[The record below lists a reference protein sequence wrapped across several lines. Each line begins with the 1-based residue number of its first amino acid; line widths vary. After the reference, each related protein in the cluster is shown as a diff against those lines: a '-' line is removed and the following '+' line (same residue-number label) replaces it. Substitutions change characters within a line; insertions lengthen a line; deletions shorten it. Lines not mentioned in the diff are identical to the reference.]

1 MVEPLYPALTADD
14 ETSGPQEVESLC
26 VNCEDNGITKI
37 MLTRIPHYKEVI
49 IMSFECEHCG
59 FANNEI
65 QSGGRIQD
73 QGVRFSVK
81 MSNVRDLSRQVVKSD
96 YATLSV
102 PEIELEIPPLT
113 QKGEISTV
121 EGILQRTITGLEQD
135 QPVRRIMEPE
145 DAKKID
151 DYVGTIKELLELKRE
166 FVLTVDDPSGN
177 SFIENP
183 LAPAADPEMKIL
195 NYERSLEQDHILGLY
210 KEEELKEADD
220 PVLKKVKVDDILDE
234 EKLKEEVLKFS
245 TNCPDCNALC
255 DTNMK
260 VTQIPFFKDVVI
272 MATNCDSCGHKTN
285 EVKSGGGI
293 DEKGRKITLHIT
305 DPSDMSRDVLKSE
318 TCDIHIPELDFEMG
332 GGALGGRFTTL
343 EGLLKSVLDQII
355 SNPLWGGGG
364 GTLEGGDGAAPDLA
378 ARMAVFR
385 QQLSNLT
392 SGEKPFT
399 LVLDDP
405 TGNSYLQ
412 NVYAPDEDP
421 EMTVEYYERSFD
433 QNENLGLNDMKVDD
447 YEQS

>member
-1 MVEPLYPALTADD
+1 MVEPLYPTLTADD
-14 ETSGPQEVESLC
+14 VSGPTEVESLC
-26 VNCEDNGITKI
+26 VNCEDNGITKL
-37 MLTRIPHYKEVI
+37 MLTKIPHYKEVI
-49 IMSFECEHCG
+49 IMSFQCEHCG
-59 FANNEI
+59 FSNNEI
-65 QSGGRIQD
+65 QSGGRIQE

-81 MSNVRDLSRQVVKSD
+81 ICSERDLSRQVVKSD

-145 DAKKID
+145 DAAKID
-151 DYVGTIKELLELKRE
+151 EYVGSIKELLELKRE
-166 FVLTVDDPSGN
+166 FVISVDDPSGN

-183 LAPAADPEMKIL
+183 LAPSADPQMKVQS
-195 NYERSLEQDHILGLY
+195 YERSKEQDHSLGLY
-210 KEEELKEADD
+210 KEEELLEADD
-220 PVLKKVKVDDILDE
+220 PVLKKVKVDDTLDD
-234 EKLKEEVLKFS
+234 EKLKEEVLTFA

-272 MATNCDSCGHKTN
+272 MATICESCGHKTN

-293 DEKGRKITLHIT
+293 DEKGRKITLNIT

-318 TCDIHIPELDFEMG
+318 TCDINIPELDFEMG

-343 EGLLKSVLDQII
+343 EGLLKSVLDQVH
-355 SNPLWGGGG
+355 SNPLWGGGEG
-364 GTLEGGDGAAPDLA
+364 ALGGGDGAAPDLA
-378 ARMAVFR
+378 ARMAVFK
-385 QQLSNLT
+385 QKLSDLIT
-392 SGEKPFT
+392 GSQPFT
-399 LVLDDP
+399 LILDDP

-421 EMTVEYYERSFD
+421 EMSVEYYERSFD
-433 QNENLGLNDMKVDD
+433 QNEALGLNDMKVEN
-447 YEQS
+447 YEES

>member
-1 MVEPLYPALTADD
+1 
-14 ETSGPQEVESLC
+14 
-26 VNCEDNGITKI
+26 
-37 MLTRIPHYKEVI
+37 
-49 IMSFECEHCG
+49 MSFECEHCG

-65 QSGGRIQD
+65 TSGGKIQE
-73 QGVRFSVK
+73 QGIRYSVK
-81 MSNVRDLSRQVVKSD
+81 MSNERDLSRQVVKSD

-166 FVLTVDDPSGN
+166 FVIIVDDPSGN

-183 LAPAADPEMKIL
+183 LAPAADPAMKIL
-195 NYERSLEQDHILGLY
+195 NYERSTDQNHTLALY
-210 KEEELKEADD
+210 TEEELKEADD
-220 PVLKKVKVDDILDE
+220 PVLQKVKVDDPLDE

-272 MATNCDSCGHKTN
+272 MATICDSCGHKTN

-293 DEKGRKITLHIT
+293 EEKGRKITLRVT

-318 TCDIHIPELDFEMG
+318 TCDINIPELDFEMG

-343 EGLLKSVLDQII
+343 EGLLNSVLDQII

-364 GTLEGGDGAAPDLA
+364 GTLEGTLAGGDGAAPDLA

-385 QQLSNLT
+385 EKLSDLR
-392 SGEKPFT
+392 SGDKAFT
-399 LVLDDP
+399 LILDDP

-433 QNENLGLNDMKVDD
+433 QNEDLGLNDMNVDN